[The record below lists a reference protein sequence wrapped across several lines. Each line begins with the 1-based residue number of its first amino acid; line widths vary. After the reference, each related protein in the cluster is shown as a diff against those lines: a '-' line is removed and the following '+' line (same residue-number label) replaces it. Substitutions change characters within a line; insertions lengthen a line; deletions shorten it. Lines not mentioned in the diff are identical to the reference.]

1 MNNDVFPNKFK
12 AALAA
17 KQVQIGCWSALS
29 NPISTEVLGLAGFDW
44 LVLDGEHAPNDISTF
59 IPQLMALKGSASAPV
74 VRVPT
79 NEPVIIKR
87 ILDIGFYNFL
97 IPFVETKEEAEQAV
111 ASTRYPPEGIRGVSV
126 SHRAN
131 MFGTV
136 ADYFAQSN
144 KNITILVQIES
155 QQGVDNVDAIAA
167 TEGVDGIFVGPSDLA
182 AALGH
187 LGNASHPDVQKAIQ
201 HIFNRASAHGKPNG
215 ILAPVEADARRY
227 LEWGATFVAVGS
239 DLGVFRSA
247 TQKLADTFK
256 KITTTATREMIDMTM
271 KVGFI
276 GLGIMG
282 KPMSKNLLKAGYSLV
297 VADRNPEAIAD
308 VIAAGAETAST
319 AKAIAEQC
327 DVIITMLP
335 NSPHVKEVALGE
347 NGIIEGA
354 KPGTVLIDMSS
365 IAPLASREISEA
377 LKAKGID
384 MLDAPVSGGEPKA
397 IDGTLS
403 VMVGGDKAIF
413 DKYYDL
419 MKAMAGSVVHT
430 GEIGA
435 GNVTKLANQVIVA
448 LNIAAMSEALT
459 LATKAGVNPDLVY
472 QAIRGGL
479 AGSTVLDAKA
489 PMVMDRNFKPG
500 FRIDL
505 HIKDLANAL
514 DTSHGVGAQ
523 LPLTAAVMEM
533 MQALRADGLG
543 TADHSA
549 LACYYEKL
557 AKVEVT
563 R

>member
-1 MNNDVFPNKFK
+1 M
-12 AALAA
+12 
-17 KQVQIGCWSALS
+17 
-29 NPISTEVLGLAGFDW
+29 
-44 LVLDGEHAPNDISTF
+44 
-59 IPQLMALKGSASAPV
+59 
-74 VRVPT
+74 
-79 NEPVIIKR
+79 
-87 ILDIGFYNFL
+87 
-97 IPFVETKEEAEQAV
+97 
-111 ASTRYPPEGIRGVSV
+111 
-126 SHRAN
+126 
-131 MFGTV
+131 
-136 ADYFAQSN
+136 
-144 KNITILVQIES
+144 
-155 QQGVDNVDAIAA
+155 
-167 TEGVDGIFVGPSDLA
+167 
-182 AALGH
+182 
-187 LGNASHPDVQKAIQ
+187 
-201 HIFNRASAHGKPNG
+201 
-215 ILAPVEADARRY
+215 
-227 LEWGATFVAVGS
+227 
-239 DLGVFRSA
+239 
-247 TQKLADTFK
+247 
-256 KITTTATREMIDMTM
+256 KI
-271 KVGFI
+271 GFI

-282 KPMSKNLLKAGYSLV
+282 KPMAKNLLKAGYTDLLV
-297 VADRNPEAIAD
+297 NNRSQAPVQELE
-308 VIAAGAETAST
+308 AAGAKGATQQE
-319 AKAIAEQC
+319 IGEQC
-327 DVIITMLP
+327 DVVITMLP
-335 NSPHVKEVALGE
+335 NSPQVKEVMLGA
-347 NGIIEGA
+347 NGVA
-354 KPGTVLIDMSS
+354 SHMKPGAVFIDCSS
-365 IAPLASREISEA
+365 INPVASKEIYAE
-377 LKAKGID
+377 LQKKGVE

-403 VMVGGDKAIF
+403 VMVGGDKAVF

-419 MKAMAGSVVHT
+419 MKAMAGSVGHT

-489 PMVMDRNFKPG
+489 PMVMDRNFRPG

-557 AKVEVT
+557 AKVEIA